1 MLRGGRQ
8 LEAGFDVAEL
18 ARRLANVVRVG
29 TVAAVDHTAWRLRA
43 RYDTD
48 DAGRAIL
55 TAWIPWVVAR
65 AGTDRTWWAP
75 EVDEQVV
82 LLCPSGELTQAIAL
96 PALYRTHTPPRPH
109 GWPPGDPTLRPR
121 DPDHQVTE
129 HGDGALFT
137 YDRAQHRYTVRLP
150 AAGRVEFAV
159 GGHTLVLDAS
169 GLTHEGVNVGS
180 THTHGGV
187 DAGPA
192 RTAGP
197 G

>member
-1 MLRGGRQ
+1 MLGGGRQ

-18 ARRLANVVRVG
+18 ARRLANVVRAG
-29 TVAAVDHTAWRLRA
+29 TVQRVDTAAWRVRV
-43 RYDTD
+43 RYDSD
-48 DAGRAIL
+48 DAGRDIL

-65 AGTDRTWWAP
+65 AGGDRAWWAP
-75 EVDEQVV
+75 EVGEQVV

-96 PALYRTHTPPRPH
+96 PALYSTERPPPA
-109 GWPPGDPTLRPR
+109 T
-121 DPDHQVTE
+121 DPDQRVERHA
-129 HGDGALFT
+129 DGAVFT
-137 YDRAQHRYTVRLP
+137 YDRARHRYTARLP
-150 AAGRVEFAV
+150 DAGRIELAV

-169 GLTHEGVNVGS
+169 GLTHEGVNIGS

-187 DAGPA
+187 DAGPS